1 MIRDMAGGDID
12 QVVKVHL
19 SSFPGFFLSF
29 MGQNFLRTYYGS
41 VCSSHGSICR
51 VFLDDNSK
59 ISGFV
64 VGARS
69 PASFYKEL
77 FRRYFVSFVFAAA
90 KAVLTRPA
98 ILPRLA
104 RTALGSTSGDPKDEL
119 TAGLFSIAVAPGSQ
133 GTGAG
138 KRLIFSFCEAALSMG
153 CDKVILTTDREDN
166 DAVNSFYKRLGF
178 AIDRQYTTR
187 EGRRMNRY
195 IKMIE
200 PGEGSKP
207 SV

>member
-1 MIRDMAGGDID
+1 MIRGMAEGDID

-29 MGQNFLRTYYGS
+29 MGHNFLRIYYGS
-41 VCSSHGSICR
+41 VCSSPGSICL
-51 VFLDDNSK
+51 VHLNGNGE

-69 PASFYKEL
+69 PSSFYKEL
-77 FRRYFVSFVFAAA
+77 YRHHFISFVFAAA
-90 KAVLTRPA
+90 KAVLIRPA

-104 RTALGSTSGDPKDEL
+104 RTALSSTSGDPNDES
-119 TAGLFSIAVAPGSQ
+119 TAGLFSIAVAPESQ

-138 KRLIFSFCEAALSMG
+138 KGLVSRFCGAALSMG
-153 CDKVILTTDREDN
+153 CGKVILTTDRDGN
-166 DAVNSFYKRLGF
+166 DAVNSFYKGLGF
-178 AIDRQYTTR
+178 AIDHQYTTR

-195 IKMIE
+195 IKWIE
-200 PGEGSKP
+200 PGEASRP
-207 SV
+207 SL